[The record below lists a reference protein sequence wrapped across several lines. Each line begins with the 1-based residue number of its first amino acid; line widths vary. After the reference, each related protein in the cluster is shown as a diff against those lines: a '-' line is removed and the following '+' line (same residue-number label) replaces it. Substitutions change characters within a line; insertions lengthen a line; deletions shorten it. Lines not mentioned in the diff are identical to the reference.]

1 MSREKFVR
9 QRETGMVDC
18 EFDEIELGDEVDLF
32 GQRGK
37 IVFEGGA
44 YGVGFGHTF
53 IDYDKLEKAI
63 PEATGCNNS
72 PYFTYNDN
80 FISLWELYWNFN
92 GEDGYIPVLKIVRK
106 GEHGSEKG

>member
-9 QRETGMVDC
+9 QREADMLDC
-18 EFDEIELGDEVDLF
+18 EFCQIELGDEVDLL
-32 GQRGK
+32 GQVGE
-37 IVFEGGA
+37 IVFECGA
-44 YGVGFGHTF
+44 YGVYVCSG

-63 PEATGCNNS
+63 PEVTGCNNS

-106 GEHGSEKG
+106 WEGD